1 LWGFFVYPTLIN
13 NFKVKMIFI
22 FQKKINAFFILF
34 FSVVFIQCNTSE
46 KIDNKA
52 LMIVNKFNERCPM
65 MIDSETRMDGIDI
78 KNNNIIY
85 KFTLINLLLENVDT
99 SAFNRNLRSGIINSI
114 KENKDL
120 DELKRIN
127 SVFEYYYKDRENKF
141 IYSFKINPEDYNN

>member
-1 LWGFFVYPTLIN
+1 
-13 NFKVKMIFI
+13 MIFI

-34 FSVVFIQCNTSE
+34 FSIVFVQCNTSQ

-52 LMIVNKFNERCPM
+52 IEVVNKFNKKCPM
-65 MIDSETRMDGIDI
+65 MIDSETRMDGIDV
-78 KNNNIIY
+78 KNNSIVY
-85 KFTLINLLLENVDT
+85 KFTLINLKLENVDT
-99 SAFNRNLRSGIINSI
+99 STFNKNLRPGIINSI

-127 SVFEYYYKDRENKF
+127 SVFEYYYKDLENKF

>member
-1 LWGFFVYPTLIN
+1 
-13 NFKVKMIFI
+13 MIFI

-34 FSVVFIQCNTSE
+34 FSIVFVQCNTSQ

-52 LMIVNKFNERCPM
+52 IEVVNKFNGKCPM
-65 MIDSETRMDGIDI
+65 MIDSETRMDGIDV
-78 KNNNIIY
+78 KNNSIVY
-85 KFTLINLLLENVDT
+85 KFTLINLKLENVDT
-99 SAFNRNLRSGIINSI
+99 STFNKNLRPGIINSI

-127 SVFEYYYKDRENKF
+127 SVFEYYYKDLENKF

>member
-1 LWGFFVYPTLIN
+1 
-13 NFKVKMIFI
+13 MIFI

-34 FSVVFIQCNTSE
+34 FSIVFVQCNTSQ

-52 LMIVNKFNERCPM
+52 IKLVNKFNKKCPM
-65 MIDSETRMDGIDI
+65 MIDSETRMDGIDV
-78 KNNNIIY
+78 KNNSIVY
-85 KFTLINLLLENVDT
+85 KFTLINLKLENVDT
-99 SAFNRNLRSGIINSI
+99 STFNKNLRPGIINSI

-127 SVFEYYYKDRENKF
+127 SVFEYYYKDLENKF

>member
-1 LWGFFVYPTLIN
+1 
-13 NFKVKMIFI
+13 
-22 FQKKINAFFILF
+22 
-34 FSVVFIQCNTSE
+34 
-46 KIDNKA
+46 
-52 LMIVNKFNERCPM
+52 M
-65 MIDSETRMDGIDI
+65 MIDSETRMDGIDV
-78 KNNNIIY
+78 KNNNIVY

-99 SAFNRNLRSGIINSI
+99 SAFNRNLRLGIINSI